1 MNRHPVFDDDDGLLP
16 EQLVLSDLIT
26 RVLDKGVVIHSHIVI
41 SLADIDLIQLDLRL
55 LISSVA
61 TLQQRLDRARGADAP
76 VRTDP
81 RG

>member
-1 MNRHPVFDDDDGLLP
+1 MNRHPIFHDDDGLLP

-76 VRTDP
+76 VRTDA